1 MTKSGHRPASCD
13 SISPSGLGGWFRPH
27 RYHPPVHASEA
38 PAPDGAGLGPF
49 RRASPTGTP
58 GTDSPRATGRRLV
71 VHVGYHRTATTWLQ
85 TVAFAAHPE
94 IASVLGDSSFG
105 QVASDRFLGQVV
117 FARDTDFDAEA
128 ARAHLDARVAVLG
141 AERSEVLVV
150 SAERLSGNAA
160 SGGFDAAR
168 IAERLRAAVPE
179 ARIVVVLRHQ
189 AEAIA
194 SEYKEIVRAGWPGSS
209 AQTLSPIPPIKTVG
223 FALAYWEY
231 DRLLDVYASAFGR
244 ANVCVLDYG
253 RFAHDR
259 SGVLDDLA
267 AFLGIEPWVLT
278 PAQLELR
285 VNAGSP
291 TAPPGAPTDEPL
303 PSYRAQ
309 SVSADRPS
317 RPPRR
322 RGGSTGRVRSR
333 RPSPVRP
340 GLRRLGRGALR
351 RDESSVGRRVGR
363 AAHPHGRAGALM
375 LTPLTGRDDAVPAT

>member
-1 MTKSGHRPASCD
+1 M
-13 SISPSGLGGWFRPH
+13 
-27 RYHPPVHASEA
+27 
-38 PAPDGAGLGPF
+38 
-49 RRASPTGTP
+49 
-58 GTDSPRATGRRLV
+58 V

-105 QVASDRFLGQVV
+105 QVASDRFLAQVV
-117 FARDTDFDAEA
+117 FARDTDFDAAA

-141 AERSEVLVV
+141 AKRSQVLVV

-179 ARIVVVLRHQ
+179 ALIVVVLRHQ

-194 SEYKEIVRAGWPGSS
+194 SEYKEIVRAGWPGGR

-253 RFAHDR
+253 RFGRDR
-259 SGVLDDLA
+259 SGVLGDLA
-267 AFLGIEPWVLT
+267 AFLGIGPWVLT

-285 VNAGSP
+285 VNAGERDRATRMRQRMNHFRRTELNP
-291 TAPPGAPTDEPL
+291 YPPVDRPDRLGAAAARLAGLVPGGRPLFGPDFDHWAEERFAETNQRLADEWGVVLTRTAAPP
-303 PSYRAQ
+303 R
-309 SVSADRPS
+309 
-317 RPPRR
+317 
-322 RGGSTGRVRSR
+322 
-333 RPSPVRP
+333 
-340 GLRRLGRGALR
+340 
-351 RDESSVGRRVGR
+351 
-363 AAHPHGRAGALM
+363 
-375 LTPLTGRDDAVPAT
+375 